1 MKILVTGGAGFIG
14 SHLVELLL
22 EEGHEPIVIDDL
34 STGHL
39 SNVPDNVPYLIG
51 DCADA
56 KELAKISKGCEFVYH
71 LASTVGVDKVLSN
84 PKECIENIVRSS
96 QAVFGLG
103 IPGMEF
109 STSEVYGKN
118 THILTE
124 GEDLIYSSKTRWSY
138 AASKLIS
145 EWLASAAGWKTVRL
159 FNIVGP
165 RQNLGYVFSNFVHQA
180 GRGLPIT
187 VYGSGEQIRTFI
199 DVRDTV
205 KILEHL
211 RTQEFD
217 VVNVGAAHTLSMR
230 ELAKT
235 IKRVTRSYSP
245 IEIVPYDKAYKQG
258 FDECPSRIPDLTKL
272 HQMIGDMD
280 HRPIE
285 QTILAT
291 AYEDQNNS

>member
-1 MKILVTGGAGFIG
+1 MKTLVTGGAGFIG
-14 SHLVELLL
+14 SHLVEFLL
-22 EEGHEPIVIDDL
+22 EQGHEPIVIDDL
-34 STGHL
+34 STGHAH
-39 SNVPDNVPYLIG
+39 NVPEGVRLLIG
-51 DCADA
+51 DCANI
-56 KELAKISKGCEFVYH
+56 ELLKKAAKGCEFIYH
-71 LASTVGVDKVLSN
+71 LASTVGVEKVLSD
-84 PKECIENIVRSS
+84 PKQCIENIIKSS

-124 GEDLIYSSKTRWSY
+124 SEDLIYSSKVRWSY

-145 EWLASAAGWKTVRL
+145 EWLAHTAGWKTVRL

-187 VYGSGEQIRTFI
+187 VFGSGEQVRTFI

-205 KILEHL
+205 KILGHL

-217 VVNVGAAHTLSMR
+217 VVNVGASNTLSMR

-235 IKRVTRSYSP
+235 IKRVTHSHSP
-245 IEIVPYDKAYKQG
+245 IQIIPYDKAYQQG

-272 HQMIGDMD
+272 QQMVGEIN

-285 QTILAT
+285 ETILAT
-291 AYEDQNNS
+291 AYEDQNNP